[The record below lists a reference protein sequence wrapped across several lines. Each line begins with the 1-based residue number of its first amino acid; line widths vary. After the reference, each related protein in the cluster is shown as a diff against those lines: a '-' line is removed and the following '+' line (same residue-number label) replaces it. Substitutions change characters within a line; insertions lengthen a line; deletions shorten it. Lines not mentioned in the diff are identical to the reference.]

1 MSKLIIEDRPIMFSP
16 KLAKAVGV
24 SKAIILQQIHYW
36 AKEVNEKAEKES
48 VYKENYYWTKRT
60 VKEWHEGE
68 LNFISERQLKRL
80 FKSMEEEGLIVIDSF
95 NTKRY
100 DKTNWYRVN
109 YEKLEKMELEEKNKT
124 LVTKCPQGDK
134 VAPSEGQNGTMD
146 GDKMSHTIKESNKES
161 KEKSSSRE
169 EKKLA
174 AAIPENSFT
183 KELKQL
189 LKIEKLGSV
198 NKNTIQNIYNHTYG
212 DIKKVKTAI
221 KHLKDLNRGME
232 ISALVAIL
240 RDKDYLQ
247 PTPFKPRKLNR
258 NEKIAVMTD
267 KLGSDEVLRLR
278 ELIKQNFGFDSSSV
292 DDELGNVLCRKYNDT
307 VRSDDGRS

>member
-24 SKAIILQQIHYW
+24 NKAIILQQIHYW

-48 VYKENYYWTKRT
+48 VYRENYYWTKRT

-95 NTKRY
+95 NAKRY

-109 YEKLEKMELEEKNKT
+109 YEKLEEMELEEKNKT

-134 VAPSEGQNGTMD
+134 MAPSKGQNGTMD
-146 GDKMSHTIKESNKES
+146 SDKMSHTIKESNKES
-161 KEKSSSRE
+161 KEESSSSE
-169 EKKLA
+169 EKNTA
-174 AAIPENSFT
+174 AVSVNSFT

-189 LKIEKLGSV
+189 LKAEKLENI
-198 NKNTIQNIYNHTYG
+198 NKNTIKNIYNHTYG
-212 DIKKVKTAI
+212 DISKVKTAI
-221 KHLKDLNRGME
+221 KHLKDLNRDME

-240 RDKDYLQ
+240 RDKDFLQ
-247 PTPFKPRKLNR
+247 KTPVKPRKLNR
-258 NEKIAVMTD
+258 DEKITVMTD
-267 KLGSDEVLRLR
+267 KLGSTEVLRLR
-278 ELIKQNFGFDSSSV
+278 NLIKQDIGFDGPSV
-292 DDELGNVLCRKYNDT
+292 DKELGNVLCKKYNNMVMDN
-307 VRSDDGRS
+307 DGRP

>member
-16 KLAKAVGV
+16 KLAKVVGV

-48 VYKENYYWTKRT
+48 VYRENYYWTKRT

-80 FKSMEEEGLIVIDSF
+80 FKSMEEEGLIIIDSF

-109 YEKLEKMELEEKNKT
+109 YEKLEEMELEEKNKT

-134 VAPSEGQNGTMD
+134 VAPSKGQNGTMD
-146 GDKMSHTIKESNKES
+146 SDKMSHTIKETKKES

-169 EKKLA
+169 EKNTA
-174 AAIPENSFT
+174 AVLVNSFT

-189 LKIEKLGSV
+189 LKTEKVGNV

-212 DIKKVKTAI
+212 DISKVKIAL
-221 KHLKDLNRGME
+221 KHLKDLNRVIDPG
-232 ISALVAIL
+232 ALVAVL
-240 RDKDYLQ
+240 RDKDYLK
-247 PTPFKPRKLNR
+247 PAPFKPQKLNR
-258 NEKIAVMTD
+258 DEKIAVMTD
-267 KLGSDEVLRLR
+267 KLGSAEVLRLR
-278 ELIKQNFGFDSSSV
+278 SLIKQDIGFDGPSV
-292 DDELGNVLCRKYNDT
+292 DKELGNLLCRKYNEMI
-307 VRSDDGRS
+307 SDSRRC